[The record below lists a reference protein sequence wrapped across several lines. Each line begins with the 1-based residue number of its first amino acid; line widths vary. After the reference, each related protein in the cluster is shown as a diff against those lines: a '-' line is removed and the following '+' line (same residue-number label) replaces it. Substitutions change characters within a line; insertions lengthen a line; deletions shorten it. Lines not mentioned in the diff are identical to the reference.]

1 MIRRFS
7 FFIAFLS
14 LGLLNNCA
22 SPTYT
27 VVMEPSGTKIL
38 KGFFE
43 RKDLEKDTLFTW
55 FKYNYTSYLLDTA
68 SIREIKPL
76 VKGLRYVIVLG
87 TWCGDSKHEVPKQ
100 YKILDAVDVS
110 SSDIELF
117 GVDRSKK
124 SLDGVTDKYN
134 IVRVPTLIV
143 LKGDQ
148 ELGRIVE
155 MPRESQELDLLR
167 ILNKQ

>member
-1 MIRRFS
+1 MHRRF
-7 FFIAFLS
+7 
-14 LGLLNNCA
+14 LLFASIVCLALLHNCA

-43 RKDLEKDTLFTW
+43 REDLEHDTLFTW
-55 FKYNYTSYLLDTA
+55 FKFNYTSYILDTA
-68 SIREIKPL
+68 SLREIKPL
-76 VKGLRYVIVLG
+76 VKGLHFVIVLG

-100 YKILDAVDVS
+100 CKILDAVDVS
-110 SSDIELF
+110 SGDISFF

-134 IVRVPTLIV
+134 IFKVPTMIV
-143 LKGDQ
+143 LKGDH

-155 MPRESQELDLLR
+155 NPRESQELDLLR